1 MNKTVLSVALTV
13 FVLLVVIRIFNISY
27 PIDLKIVNTNVSSEL
42 SVVGDGKVDVK
53 PDTAVIDAGITVS
66 RARTAA
72 EAKERMTRVNNAIIA
87 GVKGLGIKEADITT
101 SNFSIN
107 PEFDYSNNPVM
118 PMTEPAV
125 DLPAS
130 AGSSG
135 STSTTNVGMPEKLV
149 PPDQGN
155 SRIVGYNGNANV
167 TIKIRNID
175 QAAAVIEKV
184 TAAGANN
191 VGSPRFT
198 VEDPDKYREEARNKA
213 IANAREQAQ
222 KLSKELGIK
231 LGKITN
237 IVEGGSAYPVPMY
250 DRAYGAAMNAEAK
263 SAPPTIEEGT
273 QTVTSSVTLYF
284 ERK

>member
-13 FVLLVVIRIFNISY
+13 FVLLVLVRVFNISY
-27 PIDLKIVNTNVSSEL
+27 PIDLRVVNTNVSSEL

-53 PDTAVIDAGITVS
+53 PDTAYIDAGITVS

-87 GVKGLGIKEADITT
+87 AVKALGIAEADITT

-107 PEFDYSNNPVM
+107 PEYDYNTPRPLYAPDATTGSEPVVDTM
-118 PMTEPAV
+118 PPEK
-125 DLPAS
+125 S
-130 AGSSG
+130 AI
-135 STSTTNVGMPEKLV
+135 MPE
-149 PPDQGN
+149 PSN
-155 SRIVGYNGNANV
+155 STIVGYNGNANIS
-167 TIKIRNID
+167 IKVKDSNKVS
-175 QAAAVIEKV
+175 QVIEKV

-198 VEDPDKYREEARNKA
+198 VDNPEKYREEARNKA
-213 IANAREQAQ
+213 IANAKEQAE
-222 KLSKELGIK
+222 KLSKQLGIK

-237 IVEGGSAYPVPMY
+237 IVEGGGGYPQPMY
-250 DRAYGAAMNAEAK
+250 DRAYGGVAMNAEAK
-263 SAPPTIEEGT
+263 STPPTIEEGT
-273 QTVTSSVTLYF
+273 QTVTSTVTLYF

>member
-1 MNKTVLSVALTV
+1 MNKTVLSVALTI
-13 FVLLVVIRIFNISY
+13 FVLLVLVRIFNISY
-27 PIDLKIVNTNVSSEL
+27 PIDLRVVNTNVSSEL

-53 PDTAVIDAGITVS
+53 PDTAYIDAGITVS

-87 GVKGLGIKEADITT
+87 AVRALGIAESDITT

-107 PEFDYSNNPVM
+107 PEYDYNSPR
-118 PMTEPAV
+118 PLDAPDT
-125 DLPAS
+125 
-130 AGSSG
+130 SSG
-135 STSTTNVGMPEKLV
+135 SEPNDST
-149 PPDQGN
+149 
-155 SRIVGYNGNANV
+155 IVGYSGAANITV
-167 TIKIRNID
+167 KVRDTNKVS
-175 QAAAVIEKV
+175 AVIEKV

-198 VEDPDKYREEARNKA
+198 VDKPEKYREEARNKA
-213 IANAREQAQ
+213 IANAKDQAD
-222 KLSKELGIK
+222 KLSKQLGIK

-237 IVEGGSAYPVPMY
+237 VVEGGGGGQPYPMY
-250 DRAYGAAMNAEAK
+250 DRAYGGTMLNAEAK

-273 QTVTSSVTLYF
+273 QTVTSTVTLYF